1 MAEYVVVLPVEIG
14 MPMFINFPW
23 LDYVIEC
30 RVTMITQKSDKSWK
44 FRTTDKNGDSRDY
57 TFDAIGRSVFL
68 TREDAEKETLGKKYD
83 LYL

>member
-14 MPMFINFPW
+14 MPMFINLPW
-23 LDYVIEC
+23 LDYVMEC

-68 TREDAEKETLGKKYD
+68 TREDAEADLRTKK
-83 LYL
+83 